1 MEADARSSKLPQS
14 LAAYHPVSLWTC
26 IGFQSIEPRYR
37 PQILWAVP
45 LPKLQ
50 PPLKSSPLHK
60 SAFISNPC
68 ARVSPTSQT
77 FDFFF
82 GLFEMRAYWLCH
94 LPIPCPPAC
103 NKSQT
108 IVETEEEEEQRAAR
122 EWQDDGR
129 KGRVLVRRK
138 EIPSPAMDPASVCQL
153 VFESLQNNDDPM
165 LDYGAAV
172 AVKFASSK
180 SAVRNMTPAEYGAFL
195 RNDPDQ
201 VLLVDNASCAPA
213 ERAKV
218 SADGKQVL
226 QKVEVV
232 GRYPDVVRR
241 IVEVQLTKE
250 EDDCWRVDAMTLG
263 PNVEQRK

>member
-1 MEADARSSKLPQS
+1 MRRASVVNALTTVLAAACGLRSAAFVYVAPSCFSPSSPLLARSSVSGLRPALGRSVSNDEEYPAGSARWDEHSRCSSRLSAETNGIYPDGVPNLPG
-14 LAAYHPVSLWTC
+14 
-26 IGFQSIEPRYR
+26 I
-37 PQILWAVP
+37 
-45 LPKLQ
+45 K
-50 PPLKSSPLHK
+50 
-60 SAFISNPC
+60 
-68 ARVSPTSQT
+68 
-77 FDFFF
+77 
-82 GLFEMRAYWLCH
+82 
-94 LPIPCPPAC
+94 
-103 NKSQT
+103 T
-108 IVETEEEEEQRAAR
+108 IVETEEEEEQRAVR

-250 EDDCWRVDAMTLG
+250 EDDCWRVDAMTFG

>member
-1 MEADARSSKLPQS
+1 MRRACLGNT
-14 LAAYHPVSLWTC
+14 LAPVVAAAFVFPSAAFVHVAPAC
-26 IGFQSIEPRYR
+26 FSP
-37 PQILWAVP
+37 
-45 LPKLQ
+45 
-50 PPLKSSPLHK
+50 SSPLLPR
-60 SAFISNPC
+60 SSVSGLPPALGR
-68 ARVSPTSQT
+68 RVSDDTGNPAGSSRW
-77 FDFFF
+77 D
-82 GLFEMRAYWLCH
+82 RYSRRSSWLSAETNGIDPNGVPN
-94 LPIPCPPAC
+94 LPGI
-103 NKSQT
+103 KT
-108 IVETEEEEEQRAAR
+108 IVETEEEEEQRAVR

-138 EIPSPAMDPASVCQL
+138 EIPSPTMDPASVCQL

-250 EDDCWRVDAMTLG
+250 EDDCWRVD
-263 PNVEQRK
+263 

>member
-1 MEADARSSKLPQS
+1 MRRACVGNT
-14 LAAYHPVSLWTC
+14 LAPVL
-26 IGFQSIEPRYR
+26 
-37 PQILWAVP
+37 AVAFVFP
-45 LPKLQ
+45 SAAFVHVAPACFS
-50 PPLKSSPLHK
+50 PSSPLLPR
-60 SAFISNPC
+60 SSVSGLPPALGR
-68 ARVSPTSQT
+68 RVSDDEGNPAGSSRW
-77 FDFFF
+77 D
-82 GLFEMRAYWLCH
+82 RYSRRSSR
-94 LPIPCPPAC
+94 LPAETNGIYPDGVPNLPGI
-103 NKSQT
+103 KT
-108 IVETEEEEEQRAAR
+108 IVETEEEEEQRAVR

-138 EIPSPAMDPASVCQL
+138 EVPSPAMDPASVCQL

-250 EDDCWRVDAMTLG
+250 EDDCWRVD
-263 PNVEQRK
+263 